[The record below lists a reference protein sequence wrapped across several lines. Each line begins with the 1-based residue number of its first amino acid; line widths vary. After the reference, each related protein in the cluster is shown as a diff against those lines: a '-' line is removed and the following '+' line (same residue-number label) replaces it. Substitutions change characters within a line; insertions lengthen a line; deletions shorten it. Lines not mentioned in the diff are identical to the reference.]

1 MKEKDK
7 QKIIPVPNEA
17 LSSKDTEVVTPT
29 ESLGSSNVDK
39 SLSRDKSK
47 CKNLYTSDKNNST
60 NQVDAEQVADN
71 RHFRK
76 KEILSYAE
84 VLAAGKDTNNARIE
98 STAIE
103 TPKITQNEGVIDLA
117 AIRSVL

>member
-60 NQVDAEQVADN
+60 NQIDAEQVADN

>member
-117 AIRSVL
+117 VIRSVL

>member
-98 STAIE
+98 STTIE

-117 AIRSVL
+117 AVRSVL

>member
-17 LSSKDTEVVTPT
+17 LSSKDTDVVTPT